1 MAHVDISSNS
11 RIAKNTLLLFARMI
25 FLMLINLYASRVILQ
40 VLGVVDYGVYNV
52 TGSVTAIFAAMNAI
66 LSQSSSRFLS
76 FGMGKD
82 DDEGLKR
89 TFGSIL
95 FIHVAFAL
103 LLFVFG
109 ETVGLWFVNTQL
121 QIPPER
127 VTAAFWIYQFSLVS
141 LVISVISIPYN
152 GAIVAHE
159 RMSAFAYIS
168 LLDGV
173 LKLLIIFSLIIIPF
187 DKLITYGFLL
197 MLVVLFDQCI
207 YWIYSHRHFSE
218 TRTFPQY
225 NKKSIHE
232 ITAFTGW
239 NALGGVAFITYS
251 YGLNIVLNMFF
262 GPVVNAARGIATQVQ
277 SICMQC
283 NNNVQTAVNPN
294 IIRSY
299 AQGDLP
305 TMHRLVEKS
314 MRFSFYLVFMV
325 ALPIV
330 IETPYILHLWL
341 GIVPDHT
348 VWFVRLI
355 MVVTLQ
361 ASLTLSITTCVQAS
375 GTVKKYQITISC
387 IKFMI
392 LPVAYLL
399 LKMGFTPEWAF
410 VGYIVIDF
418 ISFAVGLSIALPL
431 IKMPIAA
438 CLHRIFVPIASVI
451 ILSPILPALAYLLL
465 ERSSFLSVIVVLL
478 LCVVSTSTVVL
489 GVGCT
494 RSERTKILSKGKNII
509 GRIIKH

>member
-1 MAHVDISSNS
+1 MAHVEISSNS
-11 RIAKNTLLLFARMI
+11 RIAKNTLMLFARMI

-52 TGSVTAIFAAMNAI
+52 TGSVVSIFTALNAI

-76 FGMGKD
+76 FGLGKD

-95 FIHVAFAL
+95 FIHVVFAFIL
-103 LLFVFG
+103 LAFG
-109 ETVGLWFVNTQL
+109 ETIGLWFVNTQL
-121 QIPPER
+121 QIPPDR
-127 VTAAFWIYQFSLVS
+127 VTAALWIYQFSLVS
-141 LVISVISIPYN
+141 LVISVVSIPYN

-173 LKLLIIFSLIIIPF
+173 LKLLIIFSLLIIPF

-197 MLVVLFDQCI
+197 MLVSALDQCI
-207 YWIYSHRHFSE
+207 YWLYSHKHLEE
-218 TRTFPQY
+218 TRTLPLY
-225 NKKSIHE
+225 RKESIRE
-232 ITAFTGW
+232 ITAFAGW
-239 NALGGVAFITYS
+239 NAVGGVAFITYT

-314 MRFSFYLVFMV
+314 TRFSFYLVFLV

-341 GIVPDHT
+341 GIVPAHT

-355 MVVTLQ
+355 MAVTLQ
-361 ASLTLSITTCVQAS
+361 ASLSLSITTCVQAS
-375 GTVKKYQITISC
+375 GEMKKFQIATSC
-387 IKFMI
+387 IKFLI
-392 LPVAYLL
+392 LPVAYLF
-399 LKMGFTPEWAF
+399 LKMGFAPEWAF
-410 VGYIVIDF
+410 VVYIVIDF
-418 ISFAVGLSIALPL
+418 ISFVVGLGIALPL
-431 IKMPIAA
+431 IQMRFA
-438 CLHRIFVPIASVI
+438 LYVRRILLPIASVI
-451 ILSPILPALAYLLL
+451 ILSPILPILAYIFL
-465 ERSSFLSVIVVLL
+465 ERTSSLSVIAVLL
-478 LCVVSTSTVVL
+478 LCAVCTSAVVL

-494 RSERTKILSKGKNII
+494 RSERMKILNKGKNITSQ
-509 GRIIKH
+509 IIKH